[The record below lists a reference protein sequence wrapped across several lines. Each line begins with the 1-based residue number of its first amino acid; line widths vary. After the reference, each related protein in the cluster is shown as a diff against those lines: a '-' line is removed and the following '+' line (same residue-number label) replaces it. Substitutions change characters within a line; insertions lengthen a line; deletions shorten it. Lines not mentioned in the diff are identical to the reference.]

1 MRQDVGPCMCINE
14 VPKLQGFGD
23 GNIFK
28 KKKIK
33 EMMARIF
40 PNLKKT
46 VSTKFRASQH
56 ILNKET

>member
-1 MRQDVGPCMCINE
+1 MKSQNCRGLVTEIS
-14 VPKLQGFGD
+14 L
-23 GNIFK
+23 